1 MRNNSSRHPTRRI
14 LIHPLLS
21 SSLLVTESTT
31 KIPQELRVSV
41 FEFLLFKRSFNIFDI
56 SIEFN
61 MQRSSPKGSMMTIEN
76 TNGMIPVNIQHNGF
90 EKFGANSPLLR
101 VGTTITTSTNITTS

>member
-1 MRNNSSRHPTRRI
+1 MDINRWANSHLLVDRQALQAINNNTIQTFHWWVQVEMCNNSSSRLPTRRT

-41 FEFLLFKRSFNIFDI
+41 FEFLEDSSNIFNFF
-56 SIEFN
+56 IEFN
-61 MQRSSPKGSMMTIEN
+61 MQRSSPKG
-76 TNGMIPVNIQHNGF
+76 
-90 EKFGANSPLLR
+90 
-101 VGTTITTSTNITTS
+101 